1 MIVDES
7 GQWGDQE
14 KKREIATSLFPC
26 PQLSLFPCPMQYF
39 SDKPNNL
46 SFGLGKAYW
55 FWGKGKFKPF
65 PFPLSP
71 LTEKY

>member
-1 MIVDES
+1 M
-7 GQWGDQE
+7 
-14 KKREIATSLFPC
+14 T
-26 PQLSLFPCPMQYF
+26 QYF

-55 FWGKGKFKPF
+55 VWGKGKFKPF